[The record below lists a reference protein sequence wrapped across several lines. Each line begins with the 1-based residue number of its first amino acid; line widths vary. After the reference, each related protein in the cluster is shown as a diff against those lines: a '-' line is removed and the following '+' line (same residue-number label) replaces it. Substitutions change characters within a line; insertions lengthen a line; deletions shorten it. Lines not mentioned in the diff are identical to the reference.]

1 MEKSVLYHVKSIVS
15 EKHVDEFN
23 EWYHHKH
30 MPKLMER
37 SGCKIAR
44 RFKAIESED
53 KYLYLA
59 VYEFDDIEKYQ
70 KYNNSKT
77 KQELVLDFQQTFGGR
92 ADEFKRELKRSVWEQ
107 IYP

>member
-15 EKHVDEFN
+15 GKYVDEFS

-30 MPKLMER
+30 IPKVVDA

-44 RFKAIESED
+44 RFKAVQSED

-59 VYEFDDIEKYQ
+59 VYEFEDLEKYQ
-70 KYNNSKT
+70 KYNNSKA
-77 KQELVLDFQQTFGGR
+77 KQELLLDFQQTFAGR